1 MREELMAARESTTV
15 VGIRLPEKVAV
26 AFKTA
31 AAQRNMRL
39 NELFQEMW
47 ELYLEARGEDGANDG
62 R

>member
-1 MREELMAARESTTV
+1 MAARESTTV